1 MKIKNLTSS
10 KMKNFKKLF
19 KIGMLFISFS
29 TIGFAQKLD
38 KKEVS
43 RLQKLAQQ
51 VTIIRNNWGI
61 AHIY

>member
-1 MKIKNLTSS
+1 
-10 KMKNFKKLF
+10 MKNFKKLF